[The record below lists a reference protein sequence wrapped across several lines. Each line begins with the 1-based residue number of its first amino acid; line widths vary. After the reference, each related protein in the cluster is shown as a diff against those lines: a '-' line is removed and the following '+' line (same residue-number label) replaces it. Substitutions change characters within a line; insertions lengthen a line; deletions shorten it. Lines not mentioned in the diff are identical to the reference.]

1 MTREQRTELMK
12 RTKVKSRA
20 SQETR
25 EIRGTY
31 WGAAAMLLLYLIVV
45 CVVKSYGFPVIAAG
59 IVIALLGAAGIEI
72 ALRMNF

>member
-20 SQETR
+20 SQEMR

-31 WGAAAMLLLYLIVV
+31 WGVTAMVLLYLIVV
-45 CVVKSYGFPVIAAG
+45 CVVKSYGFPLIAAG

-72 ALRMNF
+72 ALRMDL